1 MTIEAE
7 PGVTRPAVYQQL
19 QDTKNGLS
27 TRASRRSTDYRH
39 FDFGPVIPILDFWP
53 PQLEEKRFL
62 LF

>member
-19 QDTKNGLS
+19 QDAKNGLS
-27 TRASRRSTDYRH
+27 PRASRRSTDRH
-39 FDFGPVIPILDFWP
+39 LDFGPVIPILDFWP